1 MKWSRF
7 EILKNTGHIDFDE
20 DVVIDPAIFEGNV
33 LINSVEDVH
42 IWGSG
47 YLDDENDR
55 FYCKLNVSGLMLVP
69 DSITNEEIEVPFE
82 TDSDEVFS
90 FGDADEEDGT
100 RIVTDEVIDLL
111 PAVIDDILLE
121 VPLEVTDAAEDNL
134 PEGDGWKVFTEAEY
148 EERRKDQIDP
158 RLAKLKQFKSE
169 K

>member
-1 MKWSRF
+1 MKWSRS

-47 YLDDENDR
+47 YLDDENYR

>member
-1 MKWSRF
+1 MKWSRS